1 MEADTFVPCMALLAN
16 TPTEAF
22 THMFPSIAV
31 SGGGSGKQLLFSM
44 KVNELTVLDREG
56 YTFNTGGMVTIR
68 HLGDTL
74 AQYFYDE
81 NYDIRRFSL
90 PVSLVFEATGLPTL
104 TSAMVVFFCRSYIG
118 HLTAEAVRYRPLSKC
133 KEKHTVAQS
142 REYIS
147 FVSVSG
153 AAVMAAV
160 RYQSNGNVQ
169 VRTVT
174 LHTFTTTDDFQT
186 IDVSAAVM
194 ADRLAVTVSQ
204 LIYWDTYVSGH
215 LEKTVRYT
223 LDKEVFFPTT
233 TLLFQNSFGAVESF
247 LCRGVTKDGFSA
259 ERETV
264 VRDGRLSAIVKSSLL
279 SFTTN
284 TGPLTDMLRESFKD
298 LLSSRSLMLLKD
310 GVAIP
315 VIINSENISMA
326 NYPNKLPAA
335 EFSYSYSER
344 HLTLYGYD
352 TAKKIFDRTFDTTYN

>member
-44 KVNELTVLDREG
+44 KVNGLTVLDREG
-56 YTFNTGGMVTIR
+56 YTFNTGGTVTIR

-74 AQYFYDE
+74 SQYFYNE
-81 NYDIRRFSL
+81 NYEIHRFSL
-90 PVSLVFEATGLPTL
+90 PVSLVFETTGLATL

-118 HLTAEAVRYRPLSKC
+118 YLTAETVRYRPLSRC

-142 REYIS
+142 KEYIS

-153 AAVMAAV
+153 AAVMATV
-160 RYQSNGNVQ
+160 HYQSIGSVQ

-174 LHTFTTTDDFQT
+174 LHTFTTTDFFQT
-186 IDVSAAVM
+186 IDVSATIIANQ
-194 ADRLAVTVSQ
+194 LAVTVGQ
-204 LIYWDTYVSGH
+204 LIYWDIYVSGH
-215 LEKTVRYT
+215 SEKTVRYT
-223 LDKEVFFPTT
+223 LDKEEFFPTT
-233 TLLFQNSFGAVESF
+233 TLLFQNNFGAIESF

-264 VRDGRLSAIVKSSLL
+264 VRDGKLSAIVKFSLL

-298 LLSSRSLMLLKD
+298 LLSSRSLMLLKNE
-310 GVAIP
+310 VAIP
-315 VIINSENISMA
+315 VIIDGENISMA

-335 EFSYSYSER
+335 EFSYSYSDR

-352 TAKKIFDRTFDTTYN
+352 TEGKIFDRTFDNTYN